1 MQALVPRMCGKSRQ
15 CSSRRLCELGMGA
28 LGARARRPRVEMQRI
43 SLQGQ
48 GKAPRLPSEGSRGQG
63 SAQQTPSPGVHS
75 CLVSSSCCPRPAP
88 TSQDAYSEIA
98 YLFAEFFR
106 DLDIVPSD
114 IIAGLVLL
122 RQRQRAKRNAVL
134 DEVSAPPSSRRASPR
149 PSPPLLLPPPRG
161 PGGHHP
167 LGLAPRLPRLL
178 PAATTHDSA

>member
-1 MQALVPRMCGKSRQ
+1 M
-15 CSSRRLCELGMGA
+15 
-28 LGARARRPRVEMQRI
+28 EMQRI

-149 PSPPLLLPPPRG
+149 PPPPLLLPPSSGPWRSPSGTRTLPSPTPACGHHSRLCLSHFPPRG
-161 PGGHHP
+161 HAGNFPG
-167 LGLAPRLPRLL
+167 R
-178 PAATTHDSA
+178 AAAGTSNHGS